1 MINLKDLINRVY
13 SSKECVSFDMF
24 MEDDSKSKN
33 DSSRFMFEANYRRN
47 PNNPLEWTMRVVLPR
62 TRDNDHQIYEFD
74 YVLPKSGLALTL
86 IAAMGLKFFQ
96 LRLQEEIQMKSD
108 WNFTIGDIIKDI

>member
-1 MINLKDLINRVY
+1 MLELNKLANRVY
-13 SSKECVSFDMF
+13 SGKECISFDIF

-47 PNNPLEWTMRVVLPR
+47 PSNPLEWTMRVVLPR
-62 TRDNDHQIYEFD
+62 TRDNDHQIYEFG

-108 WNFTIGDIIKDI
+108 WNFTIGEVTKSV

>member
-1 MINLKDLINRVY
+1 MLNLSTLVNRVY
-13 SSKECVSFDMF
+13 SGKECISFDVF

-33 DSSRFMFEANYRRN
+33 DSSRLMFEANYRRN
-47 PNNPLEWTMRVVLPR
+47 ISNNLEWTMRVVLPR
-62 TRDNDHQIYEFD
+62 TRDGDHQIYEFG

-86 IAAMGLKFFQ
+86 IAAMGLKLFQ

-108 WNFTIGDIIKDI
+108 WNFIIGESIKDM